1 MMKRTTRTASKTKE
15 HDDNPPWTPER
26 FARSVPFSGLPAD
39 LQRVLRNV
47 RGPQKVP
54 TKVLV
59 SIRLSP
65 DVVAT
70 LRASGAGWQTRVDDI
85 LRKHM

>member
-1 MMKRTTRTASKTKE
+1 MKKKNTETTTEKLQNDGDLRWTAAHS
-15 HDDNPPWTPER
+15 
-26 FARSVPFSGLPAD
+26 ARAVRIGGLPAG

-47 RGPQKVP
+47 QDTQKMP
-54 TKVLV
+54 AKVLV
-59 SIRLSP
+59 SIRLSS